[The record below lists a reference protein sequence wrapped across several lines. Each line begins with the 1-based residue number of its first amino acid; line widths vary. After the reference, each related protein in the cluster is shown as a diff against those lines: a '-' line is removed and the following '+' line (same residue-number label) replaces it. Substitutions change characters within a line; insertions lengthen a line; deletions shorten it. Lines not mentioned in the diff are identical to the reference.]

1 MAPSKTITPSSTK
14 KSPSKKS
21 ITTTTSSTPK
31 PSSDFITLDLK
42 SKVPKDALETTKK
55 EGNMKNKGSRKGK
68 KAWVKNIDLTVV
80 EESLE
85 QQRVEERLGGKLHER
100 ANDALFTIDKAGDA
114 KVRQS
119 LKHKRLRVDEIL
131 QPQSAINSPIDQTGK
146 KKTTVTIEPEVPG
159 GKRKF
164 VSKAVKTKVEE
175 MAKRRLAIHPNDV
188 GAGKKRKSVEGMKDM
203 WGVEEKEEV
212 TPETEYLEHTQVR
225 AVKKPKL
232 PKELPAH
239 VPAVRVAAPGASY
252 NPTFDDHQELLG
264 KALDV
269 EIKKESEKERFQ
281 KQMSYPPELDD
292 LDDETYFD
300 SDEEEEEETVA
311 EDTPEKKAAEM
322 KRKTKAERKKE
333 EKKKKLAL
341 EEERKRQEKDLLQQL
356 SKLPEISQA
365 VETQLAKKKNVADN
379 KDKPKRIGPIL
390 FKPKPLEIK
399 LTEEITQGL
408 RKLKARNILQDRFT
422 SLQERSIIETRVA
435 RGRRLRYK
443 RKETENH
450 DYKRFDLETLKK
462 FKK

>member
-1 MAPSKTITPSSTK
+1 MPSNNK
-14 KSPSKKS
+14 
-21 ITTTTSSTPK
+21 
-31 PSSDFITLDLK
+31 
-42 SKVPKDALETTKK
+42 E

-80 EESLE
+80 EDSLD
-85 QQRVEERLGGKLHER
+85 QQRRKAHER

-131 QPQSAINSPIDQTGK
+131 QPQSAINSPIDQNGK

-188 GAGKKRKSVEGMKDM
+188 GAGKKEECGGDEGYVG
-203 WGVEEKEEV
+203 W
-212 TPETEYLEHTQVR
+212 R
-225 AVKKPKL
+225 RRRRVK
-232 PKELPAH
+232 LPAH

-269 EIKKESEKERFQ
+269 ELKKESEKERFQ

-300 SDEEEEEETVA
+300 SDEEEEDEAVA

-341 EEERKRQEKDLLQQL
+341 EEERRGRRRICCSSCGD
-356 SKLPEISQA
+356 A
-365 VETQLAKKKNVADN
+365 VSKKKNVTDN

-399 LTEEITQGL
+399 LTEEIL
-408 RKLKARNILQDRFT
+408 RDSKPEGNILRDRFT